1 MKSLTIS
8 CALVVPGW
16 GWSTAPFGGLCI
28 PLPVRVL
35 TPFFSLLLGVGRG
48 VLHRGGQGCCNS
60 SSIAVS
66 KQRKAEMAQEKAA
79 MTQGLDMADS
89 SGDGMLDLDEVRC
102 CC

>member
-16 GWSTAPFGGLCI
+16 GWSTAPFGGLCTGAR
-28 PLPVRVL
+28 PDANAVL
-35 TPFFSLLLGVGRG
+35 LFAAWCGMWAWCVA
-48 VLHRGGQGCCNS
+48 QGCCNS